1 VENIHISNVR
11 VTDVTLG
18 GVTGSCF
25 QAIVAQGPVAA
36 DYNGPAPAPAVPA
49 ITNVTIT
56 DCDFGTPTAAGPAG
70 ATVPG
75 PVYAYNVHDIVLKN
89 VKIGGTVLNTTLSD
103 PR

>member
-49 ITNVTIT
+49 ISNVTIT
-56 DCDFGTPTAAGPAG
+56 DCDFGTPTATAPL
-70 ATVPG
+70 
-75 PVYAYNVHDIVLKN
+75 YAYNVQDIVLKN
-89 VKIGGTVLNTTLSD
+89 VKVGGTVMNTTLSD